1 MRKEIV
7 WLVAGAMLL
16 VWSAVAVRADA
27 LLRAWAESGNGVP
40 VKLAVKGVRGAF
52 PAGSIQTVYFSLAN
66 PQPRRTIPLQA
77 SAVYTLEDGR
87 QEASRSN
94 SILLEVDNTARNC
107 RIYLYV
113 INGYALE
120 DTLFLGGQELY
131 LPYNSSF
138 VEIPVPEL
146 PASAVVQGR
155 VSIYAK

>member
-1 MRKEIV
+1 MRKEMV
-7 WLVAGAMLL
+7 RLLAGAMLL
-16 VWSAVAVRADA
+16 VWSLPAYADA
-27 LLRAWAESGNGVP
+27 LLRAWAESGNEVP

-52 PAGSIQTVYFSLAN
+52 PAGSIQLVHFSLWN
-66 PQPRRTIPLQA
+66 PQPRQMIYLQA

-94 SILLEVDNTARNC
+94 PILLEVDNTARNC

-120 DTLFLGGQELY
+120 DTLFLSGQELY

-146 PASAVVQGR
+146 PAGAVLQGR

>member
-1 MRKEIV
+1 
-7 WLVAGAMLL
+7 
-16 VWSAVAVRADA
+16 
-27 LLRAWAESGNGVP
+27 
-40 VKLAVKGVRGAF
+40 
-52 PAGSIQTVYFSLAN
+52 VYFSLAN

-146 PASAVVQGR
+146 PAGMVVRGR
-155 VSIYAK
+155 VSIYAR

>member
-7 WLVAGAMLL
+7 WLLAGAMLL
-16 VWSAVAVRADA
+16 VWSALPALADA
-27 LLRAWAESGNGVP
+27 LLRAWAVSGNEVP
-40 VKLAVKGVRGAF
+40 VRLAVKGVRGAF
-52 PAGSIQTVYFSLAN
+52 PAGTIQTVNFSLWN
-66 PQPRRTIPLQA
+66 PQPRRTVPLQA
-77 SAVYTLEDGR
+77 TASYLCDRGQVRT
-87 QEASRSN
+87 SRSN
-94 SILLEVDNTARNC
+94 PIVLEIDHTARNC

-146 PASAVVQGR
+146 PAGMVVRGR
-155 VSIYAK
+155 VSIYAR